1 MRMKKLSKAL
11 AKRNQLE
18 STFSF
23 IKPPDDEIRGLN
35 YYRDEL
41 EDTLKRFD
49 TFKEKVNAII
59 EKGKQQEYLFEFRRM
74 LSGQCIIHHYN
85 ITIIQCTNY
94 IKNGKCNFHKDCKLR
109 KNILEL
115 IIL

>member
-1 MRMKKLSKAL
+1 MSKAL

-18 STFSF
+18 TTFSF
-23 IKPPDDEIRGLN
+23 IHPPDDEIRGLN

-49 TFKEKVNAII
+49 TFKEKVNTIV
-59 EKGKQQEYLFEFRRM
+59 ERGKLQRYETEFKNM
-74 LSGQCIIHHYN
+74 LSGHCIVKKLT
-85 ITIIQCTNY
+85 ITIIQCTQI
-94 IKNGKCNFHKDCKLR
+94 IKNKECKFYENCRLR

-115 IIL
+115 IEL